1 MILRIKNI
9 APLTSAYNII
19 PQPLSDWYVKLVEI
33 IAGLNVQIDNVN
45 DLQSQADDIVSKA
58 EALAERVETNE
69 NNILDLQGRMTD
81 AEGNISN
88 LTVRVGALE
97 TDLAN
102 VKLQVQNNRQ
112 DIDSLISSVNTIN
125 GEIDKINSE
134 IETIN
139 QTLTEHDTRIT
150 QNATDITE
158 LKAKDQEH
166 DQEIQELKD
175 HDTVLDGQVKDLQ
188 DKDVEHDAHLS
199 ELDSDITRID
209 QKDEEQD
216 GRLDSLENRA
226 DVLETEQA
234 ANEKA
239 IQDNAKNIS
248 DNYDAIQE
256 IKTEQADQNDQ
267 LTKHDQRITSL
278 EKRADNTDNEF
289 AELESKFNNLK
300 AKFAALGHDVHDQLD
315 NIRTSVSTNT
325 STIASLQSQVTLLN
339 ELYQELYRDHQ
350 EWAAWRPTVDS
361 EIDHLNNDV
370 ADLQIEVQKFT
381 ALYERLSD
389 TVGKENFVWTSTTEN
404 PTGEWKEAVLPG
416 VSTEDVKEVISNYK
430 DDIKGTGTE
439 GQVWTKGQEGNEG
452 SWEDAALPGVSTSDV
467 KTIVDGMK
475 EAGHEND
482 IWTSTVEKATGEWKA
497 PALTT
502 EEATEVKGIVSSL
515 KEGTEGQVWT
525 KGSDGTGSW
534 ADQNITK
541 EDAEKVTQFVD
552 GFETGGTEG
561 QVWTKGAEDSGS
573 WKDPA
578 LTSQE
583 ASQVKELVTD
593 MSGTGSEGQVWTKDT
608 DGNGHWA
615 DETGGTVI
623 PEGTDGQVYTA
634 TSDNPTGEWKTPV
647 LTEAKQNDVST
658 LVDTLKDTGTS
669 DQVWTKG
676 EDGTGSWK
684 DAPALPEFPDGND
697 GELWTS
703 TTEAPKGV
711 WKAPDLTAEQRAQLA
726 QLLVRLND
734 NAGKTGFFWTSTV
747 AHPDGEWVQDGSNAV
762 LFTSTEAHPDGE
774 WKKNEPPAPVC
785 LASPQN
791 IILPVLKGNLKI
803 HVAFN
808 ADLKDLVV
816 ENILSAHLGAPE
828 GYLVLQ
834 RSGNHISYDYI
845 AGSNSFE
852 YSDLAETFV
861 IRLYIVGIDYR
872 DGSWGFNNEPTSMF
886 PASYN
891 LVRKNF
897 GSNDLEWQL
906 PFNVSPGYQ
915 YPDAKSYSL
924 ENVVITEEGISY
936 DINIKVDF
944 DNDFTFWFYDDRIS
958 CLKRIY
964 YSEDN
969 NDFEVI
975 YTNSTY
981 EKVDSPDLIFEG
993 RDISFYFEEDMPLQ
1007 RNLTLKELTVTFEP
1021 EEA

>member
-1 MILRIKNI
+1 MILRIHNI

-33 IAGLNVQIDNVN
+33 IAGLNVQIDNIN

-58 EALAERVETNE
+58 EALAERVGTNE
-69 NNILDLQGRMTD
+69 NNILDLQGRMTT
-81 AEGNISN
+81 AEGNIES
-88 LTVRVGALE
+88 LDVRVGVLE

-102 VKLQVQNNRQ
+102 LKLQVQNNRQ

-125 GEIDKINSE
+125 GEIDEINSQ

-166 DQEIQELKD
+166 DQEIQALKD
-175 HDTVLDGQVKDLQ
+175 HDTVLDGQVKALQ

-226 DVLETEQA
+226 DVLETKQA
-234 ANEKA
+234 AHEKA
-239 IQDNAKNIS
+239 IQVNAINIS
-248 DNYDAIQE
+248 DNYEAIQE

-289 AELESKFNNLK
+289 SELESQFTDLK
-300 AKFAALGHDVHDQLD
+300 AKFVALGHDVHDQLD
-315 NIRTSVSTNT
+315 NIRTAVSTNT

-361 EIDHLNNDV
+361 EIDHLNSDV
-370 ADLQIEVQKFT
+370 ADLQLEVQKFT

-430 DDIKGTGTE
+430 DDMKGTGTE

-452 SWEDAALPGVSTSDV
+452 SWQDAALPGVSTSDV

-482 IWTSTVEKATGEWKA
+482 IWTSTAEKATGEWKS

-615 DETGGTVI
+615 DATGTVI
-623 PEGTDGQVYTA
+623 PAGQDGQVYTA
-634 TSDNPTGEWKTPV
+634 TTDNPTGEWKTPV

-785 LASPQN
+785 LVSPQIRVGN
-791 IILPVLKGNLKI
+791 TIKGKFKVHVEYTSDDIIGRDPNKNMFHFYSPLFKEGTKFEDWFVKNNGFSF
-803 HVAFN
+803 VASGTKEDGSEFSEEYIQCAPFSGYHGEPGRYGLAFLGLWN
-808 ADLKDLVV
+808 DGDKYFTPGSQELSFTFRRKDHTSDLVV
-816 ENILSAHLGAPE
+816 YLEPSFKRGESPSVENVSVVDNVLSYEVIYP
-828 GYLVLQ
+828 V
-834 RSGNHISYDYI
+834 NI
-845 AGSNSFE
+845 E
-852 YSDLAETFV
+852 YKELTASW
-861 IRLYIVGIDYR
+861 IDYVNCVKSL
-872 DGSWGFNNEPTSMF
+872 DFN
-886 PASYN
+886 
-891 LVRKNF
+891 
-897 GSNDLEWQL
+897 
-906 PFNVSPGYQ
+906 
-915 YPDAKSYSL
+915 
-924 ENVVITEEGISY
+924 IS
-936 DINIKVDF
+936 
-944 DNDFTFWFYDDRIS
+944 DNDFSGIIS
-958 CLKRIY
+958 EEGTELSVDMFDKEELAFGEGTLTL
-964 YSEDN
+964 S
-969 NDFEVI
+969 
-975 YTNSTY
+975 
-981 EKVDSPDLIFEG
+981 KVELS
-993 RDISFYFEEDMPLQ
+993 FEE
-1007 RNLTLKELTVTFEP
+1007 
-1021 EEA
+1021 A